1 MRGAVLVRAC
11 RIRHPNITYLRYDVY
26 KSRGASIDDRCALK
40 RPIWWKTAA
49 FMNIE
54 TPQQLSAPIAEFSP
68 PLAQLGLFAATR
80 QWIVRMSTTR
90 ANGQA
95 GLIADVGTSVVLL
108 GAGLWRGSAQPLAA
122 ISTMLLGLVLFSFI
136 EYGFHR
142 WLFHGSPQIM
152 EQGHRKHHEQPNGY
166 DALPFF
172 LPPLGLLAI
181 TGFLILILP
190 AQFALLL
197 SGSLAAGYAA
207 YGLSHAAIHNLR
219 FRNPLSKRWAAI
231 HHIHHYHPDKNF
243 GVTTPLWD
251 ILLGTRYVSAGKGLH
266 AREAIT
272 RPSDV

>member
-1 MRGAVLVRAC
+1 M
-11 RIRHPNITYLRYDVY
+11 
-26 KSRGASIDDRCALK
+26 
-40 RPIWWKTAA
+40 AA

-54 TPQQLSAPIAEFSP
+54 THEQSSAPIAEFSP
-68 PLAQLGLFAATR
+68 PMQQPGLFASTR
-80 QWIVRMSTTR
+80 QRIVRMSTTR

-95 GLIADVGTSVVLL
+95 GLAADVGISIVLL
-108 GAGLWRGSAQPLAA
+108 GAGLWRGNAQPLAA
-122 ISTMLLGLVLFSFI
+122 ILTMLSGLLVFSFI

-181 TGFLILILP
+181 AGILVLILP
-190 AQFALLL
+190 TQFALLL

-251 ILLGTRYVSAGKGLH
+251 ILLGTRYVSARRQLDGSERVAGIYD
-266 AREAIT
+266 R
-272 RPSDV
+272 

>member
-1 MRGAVLVRAC
+1 M
-11 RIRHPNITYLRYDVY
+11 
-26 KSRGASIDDRCALK
+26 
-40 RPIWWKTAA
+40 TAA
-49 FMNIE
+49 IMNIQ
-54 TPQQLSAPIAEFSP
+54 TPQQLSAPMPEFSP
-68 PLAQLGLFAATR
+68 PLEQPGRFAAAR
-80 QWIVRMSTTR
+80 QRIVRMSTTR

-95 GLIADVGTSVVLL
+95 GLVADVGISIVLL
-108 GAGLWRGSAQPLAA
+108 GAGLWRGHAQPLAA
-122 ISTMLLGLVLFSFI
+122 ISTMLLGLVIFSFI

-181 TGFLILILP
+181 AGFLILVLP
-190 AQFALLL
+190 VQFALLL

-219 FRNPLSKRWAAI
+219 FRNRLSKRWAAI

-251 ILLGTRYVSAGKGLH
+251 ILLGTRYVSAGKGLDD
-266 AREAIT
+266 REPVAGT
-272 RPSDV
+272 CDN

>member
-1 MRGAVLVRAC
+1 MRGAVSVRTC
-11 RIRHPNITYLRYDVY
+11 RIRHPDISDMRYDVY
-26 KSRGASIDDRCALK
+26 KSRLVDSHPMHAAAPETLDDCR
-40 RPIWWKTAA
+40 

-54 TPQQLSAPIAEFSP
+54 TPQQRSTPIASSLP
-68 PLAQLGLFAATR
+68 PLQQAGLFSAMR

-95 GLIADVGTSVVLL
+95 GLVADVAISIVLL
-108 GAGLWRGSAQPLAA
+108 AAGLWRGNAGPVAA
-122 ISTMLLGLVLFSFI
+122 ILTMLLGLLLFSFI

-172 LPPLGLLAI
+172 MPPLGLLAI
-181 TGFLILILP
+181 AGALVLVLP
-190 AQFALLL
+190 VHFAFLL

-219 FRNPLSKRWAAI
+219 FSSRLSKRWAAI

-251 ILLGTRYVSAGKGLH
+251 ILLGTRYVSAGKNFNAPETTAG
-266 AREAIT
+266 AC
-272 RPSDV
+272 DG